1 MPFRKLSVVL
11 CILGLGVWLA
21 ACGTPQSEPQSA
33 SCPIPA
39 ASDAPPDYSFAV
51 PAEQCAVCGTC
62 PQLAISALWGH
73 ENLAFLDLNTF
84 DVLELPINRYAPRG
98 PLLEQPAGFSAVVS
112 ANLGGASLTFLAAP
126 DRGIASGWL
135 EWQAPARGGP
145 RVVAALAQRPPA
157 VLGRVKGFRCQLR
170 AKRDGIQYQKAA
182 ARNGKNPVCG
192 RQGK

>member
-21 ACGTPQSEPQSA
+21 ACGTPQSELQSA
-33 SCPIPA
+33 PCPIPA

-84 DVLELPINRYAPRG
+84 DVLELPINR
-98 PLLEQPAGFSAVVS
+98 
-112 ANLGGASLTFLAAP
+112 
-126 DRGIASGWL
+126 
-135 EWQAPARGGP
+135 
-145 RVVAALAQRPPA
+145 
-157 VLGRVKGFRCQLR
+157 
-170 AKRDGIQYQKAA
+170 
-182 ARNGKNPVCG
+182 
-192 RQGK
+192 

>member
-157 VLGRVKGFRCQLR
+157 VPGRVKGFRCLRR
-170 AKRDGIQYQKAA
+170 AKRDGIQYH
-182 ARNGKNPVCG
+182 
-192 RQGK
+192 